1 MAFDTLGVNLVAG
14 GIRGVAN
21 DIGHLALSFLRYV
34 RAVEQADRASLK
46 TAASQ
51 SKLADTMAG
60 KAQRS
65 VDRLEKQYLNLTI
78 KSKTLKAAIDALH
91 ITMRDPVAAQTGYAK
106 ALAEVQH
113 YEQAVI
119 NFQATMRRTKAGNF
133 YKRDVAVLNA
143 LKQSLANAN
152 VELQKQ
158 ARNYAASIKEQAR
171 YEAMVEQLNQVTRE
185 FVGVQDELSGALDKD
200 AEAFA
205 DAADKQQQYQDALAA
220 AGQQTNIFG
229 RLLSDLTGGFGQ
241 STASN
246 SALIKGLSLT
256 VPQLTA
262 VMVAMDAMKLAIRA
276 AQIVMTI
283 TVKVIQT
290 LWNAFKK
297 LVGMVWDVAKAIGKT
312 LWGALTKIAGAPFKL
327 IASLFGGMHGSMQ
340 RVMEMAIGMNLS
352 RVWWQLGMKMRDM
365 ARMASDAAVDYQ
377 VTFNR
382 LRSLILNEIVDTQY
396 AGNISSI
403 EQRAEALKK
412 AQLATEEL
420 VMWTSKLAVSTI
432 YDAADILDVYTLA
445 MAYNFTS
452 DSARN
457 LTEAVLDFATG
468 MGLGDTEMRR
478 VIENFGQL
486 RAQGKITGTELRD
499 LARGAFVPVND
510 VLEQMAK
517 NAGLVGDYDIPN
529 MQAINGVLADMRD
542 NGELTA
548 DAFAAISIQLQKIGA
563 DGRVTRQEF
572 ETLMQDMSEGDVM
585 QRFGLTAEQAGKAL
599 EGIKTGQLT
608 EELNEL
614 IKTGELT
621 IDEFFEAFIE
631 IAENRFPNAARSM
644 GMTMKAVKS
653 NIEDYISTMI
663 GWRLIAPVF
672 EVMAKHTQD
681 FIQNVLMSDKQ
692 IALFDK
698 MGKAFKVVTELL
710 LTYSNAVQKAR
721 LIGGTFFS
729 SGPLTQLRKFA
740 KEFISILGS
749 LGTEDF
755 DKQMGLFD
763 FALKSIDLSFGSRNI
778 VTSGIK
784 SLNKIMQDIM
794 AGVEIDPTEL
804 KKAMDDVF
812 GTLWKEFFGPKIKES
827 LETAWE
833 DHIKPA
839 IGRLWDNM
847 VTAFGNWKTDKLV
860 PGLKTFFD
868 ETLPGF
874 ITGFSNWIGNN
885 GPQIVTDIGTFVTDL
900 LNEFEQISTKH
911 LGQENPLTLLI
922 GLLSDLSTYGTFKLA
937 DPTSDINQA
946 NLEKAADSFTKLKD
960 AVIAMS
966 YNKLLES
973 EPVQKFIKSW
983 NSPDVQKGLEVMG
996 SFFNTVKEA
1005 ATIAP
1010 APVFALIGLVMDA
1023 LSSVGMSEGESE
1035 PIYVAIE
1042 VLEGFVAVA
1051 GLLTAI
1057 PSTGLTGVVAII
1069 DIFPSLART
1078 LQMFNWD
1085 KNNSIIKN
1093 IQDLLTLF
1101 AQNWVGGNA
1110 VETFSTLVDKVAGI
1124 VEKIFGIDD
1133 GALRTKVRNI
1143 WDAIYEF
1150 LNMTPKDWPP
1160 LPVDIDYELH
1170 PRSMNPNYDFDENGN
1185 LIYVG
1190 GHPQGGPQK
1199 GRPTINEVVPIDV
1212 KPLIRYA
1219 GPPGWTVDESGNL
1232 VWLSPGTLVADGVQI
1247 LIPVEMTPV
1256 SKSSFGKPPTKAELI
1271 KGWLGGDWGKT
1282 GDAFN
1287 LDPIEIEAPEIT
1299 VTSGGKKVLPSIM
1312 GSDFGTE
1319 FTSGLTTAV
1328 ANVEV
1333 TLPES
1338 FGGNLSTSLQT
1349 AVTNAASVL
1358 SSDTSIAEGGKT
1370 MINTLAAAVENAAQN
1385 VVSKVEEMASAAR
1398 GPVDNMRGPFQEA
1411 GSNAV
1416 AGLRLGMEGQMRSL
1430 LTWWEIQVTKLNN
1443 IVPTL
1448 NMQNSPSRLYRS
1460 YGEDMMKGLQLGL
1473 ESGQKG
1479 AVAQMHDAAIEL
1491 RQTLGAINSGSTSP
1505 QQYSNISN
1513 TTNWNVNVS
1522 TPLVAST
1529 PIQAYEI
1536 LRMRAR

>member
-1 MAFDTLGVNLVAG
+1 MAFDTLGVNLVAS

-65 VDRLEKQYLNLTI
+65 VDRLEKQYLNLTV

-113 YEQAVI
+113 YEQAI
-119 NFQATMRRTKAGNF
+119 ISFQATMRRTKAGNF
-133 YKRDVAVLNA
+133 YKQDVAVLNA

-220 AGQQTNIFG
+220 AGQQTNIFE

-241 STASN
+241 STAAN

-256 VPQLTA
+256 VPQLAA

-297 LVGMVWDVAKAIGKT
+297 LVGIVWDVAKAIGKT
-312 LWGALTKIAGAPFKL
+312 LWSALTKIAGAPFKL

-352 RVWWQLGMKMRDM
+352 RVWWQLGMKIRDM

-382 LRSLILNEIVDTQY
+382 LRSLMLNEIVGTQY
-396 AGNISSI
+396 DGNLGI

-420 VMWTSKLAVSTI
+420 VKWTSKLAVSTI
-432 YDAADILDVYTLA
+432 YDASSILDVYTLA

-529 MQAINGVLADMRD
+529 MQAINGVLVDMRD

-548 DAFAAISIQLQKIGA
+548 DAFAAISTQLQKLGA

-585 QRFGLTAEQAGKAL
+585 KRFGLTAEQAGKAL

-631 IAENRFPNAARSM
+631 IVENRFPNAARSM

-698 MGKAFKVVTELL
+698 MGKAFKVVTELV

-721 LIGGTFFS
+721 QIGGTFFS

-812 GTLWKEFFGPKIKES
+812 GTLWKDFFGPKIKES

-839 IGRLWDNM
+839 IGKLWEKM
-847 VTAFGNWKTDKLV
+847 KVAFNNWKTDTLL
-860 PGLKTFFD
+860 PGIKTFFSK
-868 ETLPGF
+868 TLPGW
-874 ITGFSNWIGNN
+874 ITGFSSWIVDN
-885 GPQIVTDIGTFVTDL
+885 GPKIVGQVSSFLSEIFAAMETAGIDVLGEDHPLVRFLDILRTLGLYVGFKIEDPASETSTDASEDLAESIDNLWLSIKNLFVESETGQTMLGWVNSMGFRESAVHVYNIVNQLTALKDIIAPLLSTLDLTNTLSLDGFLGVISTLTANIMDAAGWASILAGTLMTINDFPKALKAGAGNVDTVWSSPFEWFGQFKEGFEDHAVNSEATKLMEAGWLAIANAAKLLNGEDVYGATENVDNLVESINNFAAIGEVPPINLEVTTTVDNQETPKPITLEDL
-900 LNEFEQISTKH
+900 LGGSLFDDFGPQGPT
-911 LGQENPLTLLI
+911 PLDVGPIAITIPELKVDEAGVETAVASVSAPI
-922 GLLSDLSTYGTFKLA
+922 
-937 DPTSDINQA
+937 
-946 NLEKAADSFTKLKD
+946 AASMRTKLK
-960 AVIAMS
+960 
-966 YNKLLES
+966 
-973 EPVQKFIKSW
+973 
-983 NSPDVQKGLEVMG
+983 
-996 SFFNTVKEA
+996 EA
-1005 ATIAP
+1005 
-1010 APVFALIGLVMDA
+1010 
-1023 LSSVGMSEGESE
+1023 
-1035 PIYVAIE
+1035 
-1042 VLEGFVAVA
+1042 
-1051 GLLTAI
+1051 
-1057 PSTGLTGVVAII
+1057 GLTGMNSLVDGII
-1069 DIFPSLART
+1069 DTTPTVGAILKTSV
-1078 LQMFNWD
+1078 
-1085 KNNSIIKN
+1085 
-1093 IQDLLTLF
+1093 
-1101 AQNWVGGNA
+1101 QN
-1110 VETFSTLVDKVAGI
+1110 
-1124 VEKIFGIDD
+1124 
-1133 GALRTKVRNI
+1133 
-1143 WDAIYEF
+1143 
-1150 LNMTPKDWPP
+1150 LNT
-1160 LPVDIDYELH
+1160 
-1170 PRSMNPNYDFDENGN
+1170 
-1185 LIYVG
+1185 
-1190 GHPQGGPQK
+1190 
-1199 GRPTINEVVPIDV
+1199 
-1212 KPLIRYA
+1212 
-1219 GPPGWTVDESGNL
+1219 
-1232 VWLSPGTLVADGVQI
+1232 
-1247 LIPVEMTPV
+1247 PVEGMEG
-1256 SKSSFGKPPTKAELI
+1256 SF
-1271 KGWLGGDWGKT
+1271 
-1282 GDAFN
+1282 N
-1287 LDPIEIEAPEIT
+1287 
-1299 VTSGGKKVLPSIM
+1299 
-1312 GSDFGTE
+1312 
-1319 FTSGLTTAV
+1319 
-1328 ANVEV
+1328 
-1333 TLPES
+1333 
-1338 FGGNLSTSLQT
+1338 
-1349 AVTNAASVL
+1349 
-1358 SSDTSIAEGGKT
+1358 
-1370 MINTLAAAVENAAQN
+1370 
-1385 VVSKVEEMASAAR
+1385 SAGA
-1398 GPVDNMRGPFQEA
+1398 
-1411 GSNAV
+1411 NAV
-1416 AGLRLGMEGQMRSL
+1416 AGLRLGMEGQMNAL
-1430 LTWWEIQVTKLNN
+1430 LIWWRHKVEELND
-1443 IVPTL
+1443 IMPTL
-1448 NMQNSPSRLYRS
+1448 NDQNSPSRLYRS
-1460 YGEDMMKGLQLGL
+1460 YGEDMMLGLQLGL
-1473 ESGQKG
+1473 ESGQRG
-1479 AVAQMHDAAIEL
+1479 AVAQIHDAAIEL

>member
-1 MAFDTLGVNLVAG
+1 MAFESLGVNLVAG

-21 DIGHLALSFLRYV
+21 DVGHLALSFLKYI
-34 RAVEQADRASLK
+34 RAVEQADRASIK

-51 SKLADTMAG
+51 SKLADAMAG
-60 KAQRS
+60 KSQRS
-65 VDRLEKQYLNLTI
+65 VDRLEKQYVNLTI
-78 KSKTLKAAIDALH
+78 KSRSLQAAIAALNT
-91 ITMRDPVAAQTGYAK
+91 TMRDPVAAQAGYAQ
-106 ALAEVQH
+106 AIADVQR
-113 YEQAVI
+113 YEQAI
-119 NFQATMRRTKAGNF
+119 IQFQATARRTKAGAL
-133 YKRDVAVLNA
+133 YKRDAAVLA
-143 LKQSLANAN
+143 VLRQQLADAN
-152 VELQKQ
+152 VELNKQ
-158 ARNYAASIKEQAR
+158 AKNYAAVIKAQSRHASLTD
-171 YEAMVEQLNQVTRE
+171 QLDQVSRE
-185 FVGVQDELSGALDKD
+185 FIETQNRLGNEIGQE
-200 AEAFA
+200 A
-205 DAADKQQQYQDALAA
+205 DALANAADMQQRYQDAVAA

-241 STASN
+241 STAAN

-262 VMVAMDAMKLAIRA
+262 VMVAMDATKLAIRA

-297 LVGMVWDVAKAIGKT
+297 LVGIVWDVAKAIGKT

-420 VMWTSKLAVSTI
+420 VKWTSKLAVSTI
-432 YDAADILDVYTLA
+432 YDASDILDVYTLA
-445 MAYNFTS
+445 MSYNFTS

-548 DAFAAISIQLQKIGA
+548 DAFAAINTQLQKLGA

-572 ETLMQDMSEGDVM
+572 ETLMQDMSKGDVM

-663 GWRLIAPVF
+663 GWRLIAPVL
-672 EVMAKHTQD
+672 EVVAKHTQD

-692 IALFDK
+692 IAQFDK
-698 MGKAFKVVTELL
+698 MGKAFKVVTEIVLA
-710 LTYSNAVQKAR
+710 YSNAVQQAR
-721 LIGGTFFS
+721 QIGGTFFS
-729 SGPLTQLRKFA
+729 FGPLTQLGRFT

-763 FALKSIDLSFGSRNI
+763 FALKSIDLSFDSRNI

-784 SLNKIMQDIM
+784 SLNKIMQDIT

-804 KKAMDDVF
+804 KQAMDDVF
-812 GTLWKEFFGPKIKES
+812 GTLWRDFFGPKIKES
-827 LETAWE
+827 LEIAWE
-833 DHIKPA
+833 DYIKPA
-839 IGRLWDNM
+839 IGKLWENM
-847 VTAFGNWKTDKLV
+847 RTAFNNWKTNTLL
-860 PGLKTFFD
+860 PGIRTFFS
-868 ETLPGF
+868 ETLPGW
-874 ITGFSNWIGNN
+874 ITGFQNWITNN
-885 GPQIVTDIGTFVTDL
+885 GPKIIEDIGTFVSAIFR
-900 LNEFEQISTKH
+900 EFKKLSSENFGEKH
-911 LGQENPLTLLI
+911 PLTLL
-922 GLLSDLSTYGTFKLA
+922 FKTLEGIA
-937 DPTSDINQA
+937 LYATTKILDPTSDINKE
-946 NLEKAADSFTKLKD
+946 NLD
-960 AVIAMS
+960 AVKDS
-966 YNKLLES
+966 LKELES
-973 EPVQKFIKSW
+973 VLAALALNRIFNSDIGKKFMEAW
-983 NSPDVQKGLEVMG
+983 NSDVNQEGLKAVADFLYTLVDIG
-996 SFFNTVKEA
+996 TVDYSGA
-1005 ATIAP
+1005 GGIL
-1010 APVFALIGLVMDA
+1010 ALIADIVSLGNESDKKGA
-1023 LSSVGMSEGESE
+1023 SGISS
-1035 PIYVAIE
+1035 
-1042 VLEGFVAVA
+1042 
-1051 GLLTAI
+1051 LTNFITRLAASFGILAAI
-1057 PSTGLTGVVAII
+1057 PSAGVFAVLGILGSVVSLIKTVRTFRWDADKNFLTNIVEFVNAFNINNLESNTFNTFITAFDDLLALVEKVSLI
-1069 DIFPSLART
+1069 DI
-1078 LQMFNWD
+1078 
-1085 KNNSIIKN
+1085 
-1093 IQDLLTLF
+1093 
-1101 AQNWVGGNA
+1101 
-1110 VETFSTLVDKVAGI
+1110 
-1124 VEKIFGIDD
+1124 
-1133 GALRTKVRNI
+1133 GALRTKLRNI
-1143 WDAIYEF
+1143 VDGLREF
-1150 LNMTPKDWPP
+1150 FGLEPKDWPP
-1160 LPVDIDYELH
+1160 IKMEFEFEIPPLEAPDGY
-1170 PRSMNPNYDFDENGN
+1170 YFDEDGYLRPIIPESSETEIDVSVKVNTVFDTDKGTKAPTT
-1185 LIYVG
+1185 LQDLLG
-1190 GHPQGGPQK
+1190 GSLFDNFGPQGPTPLDVGPIAI
-1199 GRPTINEVVPIDV
+1199 TIPEL
-1212 KPLIRYA
+1212 K
-1219 GPPGWTVDESGNL
+1219 VDE
-1232 VWLSPGTLVADGVQI
+1232 A
-1247 LIPVEMTPV
+1247 
-1256 SKSSFGKPPTKAELI
+1256 
-1271 KGWLGGDWGKT
+1271 
-1282 GDAFN
+1282 
-1287 LDPIEIEAPEIT
+1287 
-1299 VTSGGKKVLPSIM
+1299 
-1312 GSDFGTE
+1312 
-1319 FTSGLTTAV
+1319 GLETAV
-1328 ANVEV
+1328 ASASEPIAASMSAKLKEAGATGMSGLADGIIDTTPAVGAV
-1333 TLPES
+1333 
-1338 FGGNLSTSLQT
+1338 LQT
-1349 AVTNAASVL
+1349 SVQNLNAPV
-1358 SSDTSIAEGGKT
+1358 EGMQGSF
-1370 MINTLAAAVENAAQN
+1370 N
-1385 VVSKVEEMASAAR
+1385 SAGA
-1398 GPVDNMRGPFQEA
+1398 
-1411 GSNAV
+1411 NAV
-1416 AGLRLGMEGQMRSL
+1416 AGLRLGMEGQMNAL
-1430 LTWWEIQVTKLNN
+1430 LEWWKLKVGELND
-1443 IVPTL
+1443 IMPTL
-1448 NMQNSPSRLYRS
+1448 NNQNSPSRLYRS
-1460 YGEDMMKGLQLGL
+1460 YGEDMMLGLQLGL
-1473 ESGQKG
+1473 ESGQRG
-1479 AVAQMHDAAIEL
+1479 AVAQIHDAAIEL
-1491 RQTLGAINSGSTSP
+1491 RQTLGAINSGPTSP

>member
-113 YEQAVI
+113 YEQAII

-133 YKRDVAVLNA
+133 YKQDVAVLNA

-185 FVGVQDELSGALDKD
+185 SVGVQDELSGALDKD

-241 STASN
+241 STAAN

-283 TVKVIQT
+283 TVKVVQT

-297 LVGMVWDVAKAIGKT
+297 LVGIVWDVAKAIGKT

-327 IASLFGGMHGSMQ
+327 ITSLFGGMHGSMQ

-352 RVWWQLGMKMRDM
+352 RVWWQLGMKIRDM

-382 LRSLILNEIVDTQY
+382 LRSLMLNEIVGTQY
-396 AGNISSI
+396 DDNISI

-420 VMWTSKLAVSTI
+420 VKWTSKLAVSTI
-432 YDAADILDVYTLA
+432 YDASDILDVYTLA

-529 MQAINGVLADMRD
+529 MQAINGVLVDMRD

-548 DAFAAISIQLQKIGA
+548 DAFAAINTQLQKLGA

-572 ETLMQDMSEGDVM
+572 ETLMQDMSKGDVM

-698 MGKAFKVVTELL
+698 MGKAFKVVTELV

-721 LIGGTFFS
+721 QIGGTFFS

-755 DKQMGLFD
+755 EKQMGLFD

-833 DHIKPA
+833 DYIKPA
-839 IGRLWDNM
+839 IGKLWENM
-847 VTAFGNWKTDKLV
+847 KTAFNNWKTDKLL
-860 PGLKTFFD
+860 PGMKTFFS
-868 ETLPGF
+868 ETLPGW
-874 ITGFSNWIGNN
+874 ITGFQNWITNN
-885 GPQIVTDIGTFVTDL
+885 GPKIIEDIGTFVSGMFR
-900 LNEFEQISTKH
+900 EFKKLSRENFGEKH
-911 LGQENPLTLLI
+911 PLTLL
-922 GLLSDLSTYGTFKLA
+922 FKTLEGIA
-937 DPTSDINQA
+937 LYATTKILDPTSDINKE
-946 NLEKAADSFTKLKD
+946 NLD
-960 AVIAMS
+960 AVKDS
-966 YNKLLES
+966 LKELES
-973 EPVQKFIKSW
+973 VLAALALNRIFNSDIGKKFMEAW
-983 NSPDVQKGLEVMG
+983 NSDVNQEGLKAVADFLYTLVDIG
-996 SFFNTVKEA
+996 TVDYSGA
-1005 ATIAP
+1005 GGIL
-1010 APVFALIGLVMDA
+1010 ALIADIVRLGNDSDKKGA
-1023 LSSVGMSEGESE
+1023 SGISS
-1035 PIYVAIE
+1035 
-1042 VLEGFVAVA
+1042 
-1051 GLLTAI
+1051 LTNFITRLAASFGILAAI
-1057 PSTGLTGVVAII
+1057 PSAGVFAVLGILGSVV
-1069 DIFPSLART
+1069 SLIKTIRT
-1078 LQMFNWD
+1078 FRWDAD
-1085 KNNSIIKN
+1085 KNFLTN
-1093 IQDLLTLF
+1093 IVEFVKAFNINNLESNTFNTFITAFDDLLGL
-1101 AQNWVGGNA
+1101 
-1110 VETFSTLVDKVAGI
+1110 
-1124 VEKIFGIDD
+1124 VEKVSLIDV
-1133 GALRTKVRNI
+1133 GALRTKLRNI
-1143 WDAIYEF
+1143 VDGLREF
-1150 LNMTPKDWPP
+1150 FGLKPKDWPP
-1160 LPVDIDYELH
+1160 MKMEFDFEIPPLEAPDGY
-1170 PRSMNPNYDFDENGN
+1170 YFDE
-1185 LIYVG
+1185 G
-1190 GHPQGGPQK
+1190 GYLRPIIPESSETEIDVSVKVNTVFSADKGTKAPTTLQDLLGGSLFDDFGPQGPTPLDVGPIAI
-1199 GRPTINEVVPIDV
+1199 TIPEL
-1212 KPLIRYA
+1212 K
-1219 GPPGWTVDESGNL
+1219 VDE
-1232 VWLSPGTLVADGVQI
+1232 AGV
-1247 LIPVEMTPV
+1247 E
-1256 SKSSFGKPPTKAELI
+1256 
-1271 KGWLGGDWGKT
+1271 
-1282 GDAFN
+1282 
-1287 LDPIEIEAPEIT
+1287 
-1299 VTSGGKKVLPSIM
+1299 
-1312 GSDFGTE
+1312 
-1319 FTSGLTTAV
+1319 TAV
-1328 ANVEV
+1328 ASASAPIAASMSTKLKEAGV
-1333 TLPES
+1333 TGMSSLADGIIDTTPAV
-1338 FGGNLSTSLQT
+1338 GAILQT
-1349 AVTNAASVL
+1349 SVQELNAPV
-1358 SSDTSIAEGGKT
+1358 EGMQGSF
-1370 MINTLAAAVENAAQN
+1370 N
-1385 VVSKVEEMASAAR
+1385 SAGA
-1398 GPVDNMRGPFQEA
+1398 
-1411 GSNAV
+1411 NAV
-1416 AGLRLGMEGQMRSL
+1416 AGLRLGMEGQMNAL
-1430 LTWWEIQVTKLNN
+1430 LVWWRHKVEELND
-1443 IVPTL
+1443 IMPTL
-1448 NMQNSPSRLYRS
+1448 NDQNSPSRLYRS
-1460 YGEDMMKGLQLGL
+1460 YGEDMMLGLQLGL
-1473 ESGQKG
+1473 ESGQRG
-1479 AVAQMHDAAIEL
+1479 AVAQIHDAAIEL
-1491 RQTLGAINSGSTSP
+1491 RQALGAVNTGTISP
-1505 QQYSNISN
+1505 QQYNNVSN